1 MHPRAEFPEPATE
14 REFGQGC
21 ECLAK
26 ALREH
31 KAPRRQLSVR
41 TMNEQEQLG
50 SCEGHTYRSK
60 VEVIKDA
67 ATRFPNGG
75 ATVLLLTLLSIGV
88 GQRVNVQGG
97 RAYHKIHRPALSV
110 YSRGSHEA
118 EKSYRDSLMKAHQGG
133 RTDAWVHVPCL
144 EREEEGYRL

>member
-1 MHPRAEFPEPATE
+1 MHPRAGFPEPVTE

-26 ALREH
+26 ALRER

-41 TMNEQEQLG
+41 TMNGEQLG
-50 SCEGHTYRSK
+50 SVGYTYRSK

-67 ATRFPNGG
+67 ATRFPNRG

-88 GQRVNVQGG
+88 KERVNVQCG

-118 EKSYRDSLMKAHQGG
+118 ARSYQDSWIKACQGRANARVG
-133 RTDAWVHVPCL
+133 PRTVP
-144 EREEEGYRL
+144 